1 MADISQSYFRLST
14 QDVANE
20 SDGGEHFRSY
30 FEEMLAHSKVEITS
44 IFFARPLDLTN
55 ITRLD
60 P

>member
-1 MADISQSYFRLST
+1 MCISHMADISQSYFRLST

-44 IFFARPLDLTN
+44 IFFCEAT
-55 ITRLD
+55 
-60 P
+60 